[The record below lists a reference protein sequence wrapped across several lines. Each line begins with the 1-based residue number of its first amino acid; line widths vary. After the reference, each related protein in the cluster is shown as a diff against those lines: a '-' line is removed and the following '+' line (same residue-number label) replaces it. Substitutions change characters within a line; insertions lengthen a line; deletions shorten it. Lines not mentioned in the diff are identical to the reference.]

1 MNSLEENLSPSM
13 KNVLACII
21 FSLVIHVCPAQN
33 INSLIAQA
41 EESLNK
47 NHWLQAEERFLSIL
61 DKYVDNLTYLQ
72 RANIY
77 NHLGFLSIQLLDPIE
92 AERKLNLAILYHE
105 EAGIPNQKDYAD
117 ALLNMGILYLEQVEF
132 DLSRRYIQKSLDIL
146 GELSGSQKDYWVA
159 RSKLAYLYEEAGSY
173 TLALSIYDESY
184 DQLVASGNDLSPDFA
199 EICSHKGR
207 ILILTGN
214 PSEGEEFINL
224 STTIYESLGSEYDV
238 RRAESLES
246 LAVFYERMG
255 RYGDAEKTLLTA
267 LEIKRSIPDEAKILI
282 IETLNDLG
290 IMYHETGQ
298 HAKASEMFAE
308 VVKECEA
315 NVGTDHP
322 FYATAKNNL
331 GTLAL
336 ASGNISE
343 ARDMFTDALANYKVN
358 FGTMHPYYA
367 NTLNNLARVER
378 KLGNNDMAE
387 KYYMEVLHI
396 DEKVYGK
403 RHPDYATTL
412 INVGVLYSS
421 IGKEVEAEKYYKEA
435 VDIREEVLGV
445 NHPAYGSALEYMGM
459 HSLAMG
465 KRVEAEQCF
474 RKSIQIQIDQIE
486 LLFPI
491 MTDHERQIFHE
502 NIRANIDRYN
512 YIALGLLNQNPD
524 LVKTI
529 FDFQLHTKSV
539 LFNTSYKVHEE
550 VAESDDLELKQKY
563 EKWQSDKRLMAS
575 YHQMGAQE
583 LEQLNVNLGYEE
595 SKLERLE
602 SEIVAIMEDFAGAL
616 QHVYGSWKSVQDYVK
631 PGEAIVEII
640 RVPQFASLTRTEGTL
655 FGFTGQTQYLA
666 IVFTNGSDA
675 PKHVVIGQ
683 DFMTDEQHFNVYKN
697 YLNQGSGDAFGRLW
711 APIDQAVGKTTSVK
725 IIPDGIYNEVNPN
738 ALKMSNGKYVI
749 DKYYVSYLTSA
760 RDLFVEEA
768 QVYNKKSYLI
778 GNPGYSSGQGHKL
791 ELSSLSGSE
800 AEVNEIA
807 GTLASGWD
815 VKTYLGNDANELR
828 IRSAYSPTVLH
839 IAAHGFFND
848 IYNFISSHSP
858 IHSAFFSSGI
868 FLTGASE
875 TITRFERGIQTIPEN
890 DGILT
895 TYEAMNLDLQ
905 RTQLVV
911 LSACE
916 LGLEDAENGA
926 GVYGLQRAL
935 TVAGARNIITSL
947 SKVEDDAIKELMVS
961 FYKKFNETNKVKES
975 LIQAQLKLREKY
987 NDPKVWGAFILTG
1000 KG

>member
-1 MNSLEENLSPSM
+1 M

-21 FSLVIHVCPAQN
+21 FSMVIHVCPAQN

-41 EESLNK
+41 EESLVK
-47 NHWLQAEERFLSIL
+47 NHWLQAEEKFQSIL
-61 DKYVDNLTYLQ
+61 DKYVDDLTYLQ

-77 NHLGFLSIQLLDPIE
+77 NHLGFLSLQLLDPIE
-92 AERKLNLAILYHE
+92 AERKLNLALLYHE

-132 DLSRRYIQKSLDIL
+132 DLSRRYIQKSLEIL
-146 GELSGSQKDYWVA
+146 EELPNSDADYWIA
-159 RSKLAYLYEEAGSY
+159 RSKLAYLYEQAGSI

-214 PSEGEEFINL
+214 SREGEEFINL
-224 STTIYESLGSEYDV
+224 STTIYESLGKDYDV
-238 RRAESLES
+238 RRAESLEK
-246 LAVFYERMG
+246 LAVFYEKMG
-255 RYGDAEKTLLTA
+255 RFADAEKTLLTA
-267 LEIKRSIPDEAKILI
+267 LKIKRSIPDEAKILI

-290 IMYHETGQ
+290 IMYHDMGQ
-298 HAKASEMFAE
+298 FDKAGEMFTE

-322 FYATAKNNL
+322 YYATAKNNL

-336 ASGNISE
+336 ASGNVSE
-343 ARDMFTDALANYKVN
+343 ALDMFTDALANYKVN

-378 KLGNNDMAE
+378 KLGNNEMAE
-387 KYYMEVLHI
+387 KYYMEVLQI

-421 IGKEVEAEKYYKEA
+421 IGKEVEAEKYYREA

-445 NHPAYGSALEYMGM
+445 NHPAYGNALEYMGM
-459 HSLAMG
+459 HSLMMG

-474 RKSIQIQIDQIE
+474 RKSIQIQVDQIE

-502 NIRANIDRYN
+502 NIRSNIDRYN
-512 YIALGLLNQNPD
+512 YIAIGLLDQNPE
-524 LVKTI
+524 LIKTI

-550 VAESDDLELKQKY
+550 VAESEDFELKQKY
-563 EKWQSDKRLMAS
+563 QKWQSDKRLIAS
-575 YHQMGAQE
+575 YHQMGVAE
-583 LEQLNVNLGYEE
+583 LDQLNINLSYEE

-602 SEIVAIMEDFAGAL
+602 SEIVAMMEDFAGAL
-616 QHVYGSWKSVQDYVK
+616 QRVEGSWKSIHDFVA

-640 RVPQFASLTRTEGTL
+640 RVPQLAALTGSEGTL

-666 IVFTNGSDA
+666 VVFTHDSDM
-675 PKHVVIGQ
+675 PRHVNLSNN
-683 DFMTDEQHFNVYKN
+683 FMTDDQHFNIYKAS
-697 YLNQGSGDAFGRLW
+697 LLQGDGNAFSKLW
-711 APIDQAVGKTTSVK
+711 EPIDKVVGKVTSVK

-738 ALKMSNGKYVI
+738 ALKMPDGKYVI

-768 QVYNKKSYLI
+768 QIFNKKSYLV
-778 GNPGYSSGQGHKL
+778 GNPSYSGGQGHTL
-791 ELSSLSGSE
+791 ELSALAASADE
-800 AEVNEIA
+800 INEIQGA
-807 GTLASGWD
+807 LSEGWD

-828 IRSAYSPTVLH
+828 VRSAFNPTVLH

-848 IYNFISSHSP
+848 IYKFISSHSP
-858 IHSAFFSSGI
+858 IHSEFFSSGI

-875 TITRFERGIQTIPEN
+875 TITRFEKGIQTIPEN

-895 TYEAMNLDLQ
+895 TYEAMNLNLH

-916 LGLEDAENGA
+916 LGWEDSENGA
-926 GVYGLQRAL
+926 GVYGLHRAL

-947 SKVEDDAIKELMVS
+947 TKIEDEAIKELMGT

-975 LIQAQLKLREKY
+975 LKYAQLKLREKY